1 MSQLKNTTFVVLT
14 TINKVSKNIL
24 NIEKNCKKKKWN
36 LIIVGDKKTP
46 KNFNLNYGHYYN
58 LQEQSKLNFKYEK
71 NAVLN
76 NYARKNI
83 AYLVSIK
90 KKADIIIETDDD
102 NYPLKNFFVE
112 RKKFHKYKKIINK
125 GWINIYDIFKKD
137 KKSIIWQRGL
147 PLQNISNNEII
158 RFKNNNNDCF
168 VHQGLCNLNPDVD
181 AIYRLINKN
190 INIRF
195 KDNLNIGISSPSIT
209 SFNSQNTTWFKEAFP
224 LLYLP
229 TFCSMRATD
238 IWRSIITQKILFDDK
253 KTILFHSSNVYQ
265 KRNPHN
271 LMVDFKDE
279 VPVYLDVNKLYELL
293 RKIKIKKGS
302 KNYLNNLVKCYEVLC
317 EERFFKENEFKLVK
331 SWEKDIQTYLT

>member
-1 MSQLKNTTFVVLT
+1 M
-14 TINKVSKNIL
+14 
-24 NIEKNCKKKKWN
+24 
-36 LIIVGDKKTP
+36 
-46 KNFNLNYGHYYN
+46 
-58 LQEQSKLNFKYEK
+58 
-71 NAVLN
+71 
-76 NYARKNI
+76 
-83 AYLVSIK
+83 
-90 KKADIIIETDDD
+90 
-102 NYPLKNFFVE
+102 
-112 RKKFHKYKKIINK
+112 
-125 GWINIYDIFKKD
+125 
-137 KKSIIWQRGL
+137 
-147 PLQNISNNEII
+147 QNISNNEKI
-158 RFKNNNNDCF
+158 RFKKNNNDCF

-271 LMVDFKDE
+271 LMIDFKDE
-279 VPVYLDVNKLYELL
+279 LPVYLDVNKLYELL
-293 RKIKIKKGS
+293 KKIKIKRGS

>member
-1 MSQLKNTTFVVLT
+1 M
-14 TINKVSKNIL
+14 
-24 NIEKNCKKKKWN
+24 
-36 LIIVGDKKTP
+36 
-46 KNFNLNYGHYYN
+46 
-58 LQEQSKLNFKYEK
+58 
-71 NAVLN
+71 
-76 NYARKNI
+76 
-83 AYLVSIK
+83 
-90 KKADIIIETDDD
+90 
-102 NYPLKNFFVE
+102 
-112 RKKFHKYKKIINK
+112 
-125 GWINIYDIFKKD
+125 
-137 KKSIIWQRGL
+137 
-147 PLQNISNNEII
+147 
-158 RFKNNNNDCF
+158 
-168 VHQGLCNLNPDVD
+168 HQGLCNLNPDVD